1 MNIQMATSEIAPA
14 SSRLGRSPGKR
25 PTNERRRSGGRVSK
39 PARGGGPKRG
49 GRGGRGGRGRGGK
62 KEPAPTAD
70 ELDKELD
77 NYLKA
82 R

>member
-1 MNIQMATSEIAPA
+1 MLFPHCEKLI
-14 SSRLGRSPGKR
+14 SRNFFLHF
-25 PTNERRRSGGRVSK
+25 RSGGRVSK